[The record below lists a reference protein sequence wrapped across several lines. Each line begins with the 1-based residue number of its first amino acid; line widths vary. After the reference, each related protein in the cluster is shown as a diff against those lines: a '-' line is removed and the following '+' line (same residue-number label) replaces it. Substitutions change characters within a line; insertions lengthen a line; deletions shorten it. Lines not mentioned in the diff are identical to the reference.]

1 MSWGMNLILILIAT
15 GAVAWGFRYAGQ
27 QLTVNKPFYRDMP
40 FAIAF
45 GYVFGVVVLVGAI
58 LYYLQSIDN
67 NGVPAAG
74 VVFFRWAVQGFMG
87 FAIAAYL
94 FRLFGRYVGTTGT
107 RKLFRS
113 MPLTATFGVLVIIIY
128 AVVSIFAGVIA
139 LRSSQSFKKNSSS
152 MATRHTSSRIIYR

>member
-139 LRSSQSFKKNSSS
+139 PYGQEEILAGSN
-152 MATRHTSSRIIYR
+152 IVPGGNPLLGG